1 MVKGESKRGAIRHRA
16 SRRSLEEIMVS
27 TNLNQGSARIY
38 QFPVG
43 GRAGLP
49 GYRDTVQPA
58 ESTAR
63 VTKAVASSNW
73 YHEAAVLE
81 DCSKPQ

>member
-1 MVKGESKRGAIRHRA
+1 
-16 SRRSLEEIMVS
+16 MVS

-49 GYRDTVQPA
+49 GYRDPVQPVEA
-58 ESTAR
+58 ATR
-63 VTKAVASSNW
+63 ITKAVTSSSW

-81 DCSKPQ
+81 DRKPQ